1 MKVIRG
7 YNL

>member
-7 YNL
+7 